1 MQRIF
6 KKTIQKIFE
15 MIKERY
21 IFLKKNNFVFFNS
34 NAKFREIREIL
45 NKEKYLEKFLINL
58 KILQFATLAN
68 IDKYM
73 YNIILIN
80 IHSYN

>member
-1 MQRIF
+1 
-6 KKTIQKIFE
+6 

-58 KILQFATLAN
+58 KILQFATLAKLIN
-68 IDKYM
+68 TC
-73 YNIILIN
+73 NIILIN